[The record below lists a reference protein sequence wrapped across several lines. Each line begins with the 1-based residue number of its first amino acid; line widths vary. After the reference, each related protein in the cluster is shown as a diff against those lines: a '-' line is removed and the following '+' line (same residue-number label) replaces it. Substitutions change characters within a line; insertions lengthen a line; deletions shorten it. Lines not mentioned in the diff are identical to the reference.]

1 MAKENTTKKSKKLE
15 SSLKATS
22 WNELSSP
29 ETGTAT
35 GPGEDKSVGAGRSLL
50 AKSSGKPLGSNQ
62 NYRNT
67 TRSKMP
73 SAASL
78 LAQLTEHNDFFDM
91 VVDIIPSSIYLAGN
105 PANADENEA
114 LENKYYKKNNDAQ
127 SKERRRAQAKIEKRN
142 KFHPQLAEGT
152 VQRKTRV
159 EQTHNEV
166 QHAIPLSEP
175 AQAGTKRR
183 VSMDSSIVNEIKRKA
198 LPGPSATAPKKIV
211 SPISS
216 NTSQQAPNTQESE
229 HNMKHS
235 NDAAEM
241 TPSNENP
248 ADKHT
253 TATTGNA
260 STKQSRIEA
269 LRERLHA
276 KIAELKQRS
285 SSKKRKEGDV
295 SGEGENPDHSSK
307 KRQRREEKK
316 VLAKQLKKKV
326 GNTPAT
332 SNAVFSN
339 MPNSSSSRHL
349 DDPLSD
355 LSKLD
360 FGRLAG
366 FDNMAQASSLSN
378 YQQANKALA
387 NLSKPKNLQKML
399 ADALANKEKLQALQ
413 QSASSQDQ
421 QKATNITWSQTF
433 KEADGQ
439 KHVSQQQ
446 DPKKIAKAIQRKAV
460 KKQKSQKVSSHR
472 EISWS
477 LRQHLNL
484 TLLHLFFPYRI
495 QAWQSRIEQTAA
507 SQSERQK
514 IRNHNLNARKQ
525 GGKTGASLSKKRI
538 ATESGGEKK
547 RPGNR
552 AGFEGRKPDFLNSP
566 AGGGKANKKPAS
578 ATGKHH

>member
-1 MAKENTTKKSKKLE
+1 MGKEKKLKKSQKLD
-15 SSLKATS
+15 SSSNVAS
-22 WNELSSP
+22 RSEISGP
-29 ETGTAT
+29 ETSSDSAGTIENKSKA
-35 GPGEDKSVGAGRSLL
+35 PGDEMGSP
-50 AKSSGKPLGSNQ
+50 AKSSSKPLGSNQ
-62 NYRNT
+62 NYQNT
-67 TRSKMP
+67 ASSKIP

-105 PANADENEA
+105 PAVADENEA
-114 LENKYYKKNNDAQ
+114 TENKYYKKNNDAQ

-159 EQTHNEV
+159 EQTHSEG

-175 AQAGTKRR
+175 AQAGSKRR
-183 VSMDSSIVNEIKRKA
+183 VSMDSSIVNEIKRKVV
-198 LPGPSATAPKKIV
+198 PGPSATAPKKIA
-211 SPISS
+211 SPISNNKS
-216 NTSQQAPNTQESE
+216 KQVASAKERE
-229 HNMKHS
+229 HSMNRSH
-235 NDAAEM
+235 DAAEM
-241 TPSNENP
+241 TPSNDSP

-253 TATTGNA
+253 TTGTTSNA

-295 SGEGENPDHSSK
+295 SGEGENVDHSSK

-332 SNAVFSN
+332 SSAVFSN

-349 DDPLSD
+349 DDPMSD

-472 EISWS
+472 EISWA
-477 LRQHLNL
+477 LTRHLNL

-495 QAWQSRIEQTAA
+495 
-507 SQSERQK
+507 
-514 IRNHNLNARKQ
+514 
-525 GGKTGASLSKKRI
+525 
-538 ATESGGEKK
+538 
-547 RPGNR
+547 
-552 AGFEGRKPDFLNSP
+552 
-566 AGGGKANKKPAS
+566 
-578 ATGKHH
+578 